1 MVAAVQG
8 NQLAAVH
15 RTYLK
20 TDGSGKADIEPS
32 KMMLGATKK
41 AAVRLSESA
50 VSYTHLT
57 LPTKA

>member
-32 KMMLGATKK
+32 KMMLGATKR
-41 AAVRLSESA
+41 AAVRLSESRKG
-50 VSYTHLT
+50 SCRR
-57 LPTKA
+57 